1 MSFRPFLFVRQV
13 IDSLCRSAKQRIR
26 QWTKPNNHALAL
38 NAAVDLTRSRPELVL
53 ESMLLR
59 QQLIV
64 LQRKAKRPA
73 ST

>member
-53 ESMLLR
+53 ENMLLR

-64 LQRKAKRPA
+64 LQRQAKRPA

>member
-1 MSFRPFLFVRQV
+1 MSFRPFLFVWRV
-13 IDSLCRSAKQRIR
+13 IDSLCRSAKQRIL